1 MKTLIV
7 ILGPTAVG
15 KTSTSI
21 KIAQHF
27 NTEII
32 SADSRQIFS
41 ELTIGTAAP
50 TTEELQAVK
59 HHFIKTQSIHD
70 YYSAS
75 LYEQQAI
82 QKIEELHQNRDTV
95 VLTGGSMMYIDAVCN
110 GIDEIPDVDP
120 TIREKAIH
128 EFEEFGL
135 EYIQEELQKVDPQY
149 FDKVDQANAK
159 RILHALEVYRTT
171 GKPFS
176 SFHTQQVK
184 KRNFNIVKIG
194 LNYERAFLYERINQ
208 RVDLMMQEGLE
219 QEAKSVYPHRKLN
232 SLNTVGYKELFSYF
246 DGDISLEKAIEL
258 IKRNSRRYAKKQL
271 TWFRRDEA
279 IEWFEPNNTD
289 QIIQYI
295 KLQNQE

>member
-21 KIAQHF
+21 NIAQHF

-50 TTEELQAVK
+50 TPEELQIVK

-75 LYEQQAI
+75 LYEKQAI
-82 QKIEELHQNRDTV
+82 QKIEKLHQKHNTV

-110 GIDEIPDVDP
+110 GIDDIPDVDP
-120 TIREKAIH
+120 TIREKAIE
-128 EFEEFGL
+128 EFKEFGL
-135 EYIQEELQKVDPQY
+135 EYIQKELQKVDPDY
-149 FDKVDQANAK
+149 FEKVDQANAK

-176 SFHTQQVK
+176 SFHTNQNK
-184 KRNFNIVKIG
+184 KRNFKIIKIG
-194 LNYERAFLYERINQ
+194 LNYDRAYLYERINK
-208 RVDLMMQEGLE
+208 RVDLMMEEGLE
-219 QEAKSVYPHRKLN
+219 QEAKSVYPYRKLN

-246 DGDISLEKAIEL
+246 DGDISLKKAVEL

-271 TWFRRDEA
+271 TWFRRDET

>member
-21 KIAQHF
+21 NIAQHF

-32 SADSRQIFS
+32 SADSRQIFK
-41 ELTIGTAAP
+41 ELTIGTASP
-50 TTEELQAVK
+50 TQNELLTVQ
-59 HHFIKTQSIHD
+59 HHFIKTQTIHD

-75 LYEQQAI
+75 LYEKQAI
-82 QKIEELHQNRDTV
+82 VKIEELHQKHDYV

-110 GIDEIPDVDP
+110 GIDDIPDVDP
-120 TIREKAIH
+120 NIRKQTIDEYKK
-128 EFEEFGL
+128 FGL
-135 EYIQEELQKVDPQY
+135 QHIQEELQKVDPDY
-149 FDKVDQANAK
+149 FEKTDKANAK

-176 SFHTQQVK
+176 SFHTNQNK
-184 KRNFNIVKIG
+184 KRDFNIVKIG
-194 LNYERAFLYERINQ
+194 LNYERAYLYKRIDK
-208 RVDLMMQEGLE
+208 RVDLMIEEGLVE
-219 QEAKSVYPHRKLN
+219 EAQSVYVHRDLN

-271 TWFRRDEA
+271 TWFRKDET
-279 IEWFEPNNTD
+279 IEWFEPENTD
-289 QIIQYI
+289 QVIQYI
-295 KLQNQE
+295 ISQNH